1 MSILTKT
8 DILNLSISERIQL
21 AEDIWDSIP
30 EVPDSL
36 PLTEDE
42 KAELDR
48 RLDAYHNNSNEGSS
62 WDIVRERISNR
73 A

>member
-21 AEDIWDSIP
+21 AEDIWDSIT

-48 RLDAYHNNSNEGSS
+48 RLDAYHNNSNEGSP